1 LHVKDV
7 AKAGRCQDAVSSENE
22 TSASVAIR
30 NRRRLEQVIANMI
43 SIVLAVADHVPRID
57 SVMLRRALMLFVA
70 IGLTYQAAN
79 VGADD
84 LKVGSKRFT
93 ESYILGEI
101 VAQTAR
107 HAGAEVTHRQG
118 MGGTAILFEAI
129 KTGAIDVYPDYTGT
143 IARQMLQ
150 SDAAD
155 LDTLNRG
162 LQPFGLG
169 VAVKFGFN
177 NTYALALIES
187 EAQRLDISTVGD
199 LAKHPQLRFGLSH
212 EFLERNDGWSGLKR
226 AYKLPQSPQGL
237 DHGLAFEAIASR
249 QIDVMDIYSTDAKIV
264 RYQLRVLSDDKHYFP
279 EYDAVLVYRL
289 DVPKRFPHAWSEIG
303 KLQGRIDA
311 KRMIAMNARAEL
323 DGASFATIAAD
334 FTDLPQSARQ
344 AADGFLGKLGGPDFW
359 RLTGQH
365 LLLVFVSLAAAI
377 IVGIPLGI
385 WAARSD
391 AVAQPILSTVG
402 VIQTIPALA
411 LLVFLI
417 PLLGRIG
424 TIPALVALFLYSLL
438 PIVRNT
444 YSGLADIPAAMRE
457 SSRAL
462 GLPTTA
468 RLRLVELPIAARA
481 ILGGI
486 KTSAVINVGTAT
498 IAAFIGAGGYGE
510 RIVTGLALNDH
521 ALLLAGA
528 IPAAALALLVQWTFD
543 FADRWI
549 VAEGLR

>member
-1 LHVKDV
+1 
-7 AKAGRCQDAVSSENE
+7 
-22 TSASVAIR
+22 
-30 NRRRLEQVIANMI
+30 
-43 SIVLAVADHVPRID
+43 
-57 SVMLRRALMLFVA
+57 MLRRLLILGVAVGLF
-70 IGLTYQAAN
+70 YQGTT
-79 VGADD
+79 VFADE
-84 LKVGSKRFT
+84 LKIGSKRFT

-107 HAGAEVTHRQG
+107 QTGAKVAHRQG

-143 IARQMLQ
+143 IARELLQ
-150 SDAAD
+150 SEAAD
-155 LDTLNRG
+155 LETLNRG
-162 LQPFGLG
+162 LRPLGLG
-169 VAVKFGFN
+169 VAVRFGFN
-177 NTYALALIES
+177 NTYALALAES
-187 EAQRLDISTVGD
+187 EAQQLDVSSISD
-199 LAKHPQLRFGLSH
+199 LAQYPQLRFGLSH

-226 AYKLPQSPQGL
+226 SYELPQSPKGL

-249 QIDVMDIYSTDAKIV
+249 QIDVMDVYSTDAKIL
-264 RYQLRVLSDDKHYFP
+264 RYKLRALTDDKHYFP

-289 DVPKRFPHAWSEIG
+289 DVPQRFPRAWAAIG
-303 KLQGRIDA
+303 NLEGKIDA
-311 KRMIAMNARAEL
+311 KRMIEMNARAEL
-323 DGASFATIAAD
+323 DGASFAVIAAD
-334 FTDLPQSARQ
+334 FSGPSQTQQRGRDS
-344 AADGFLGKLGGPDFW
+344 FLDRLIGADFW

-385 WAARSD
+385 WAARSE
-391 AVAQPILSTVG
+391 AAAQPILSTVG

-444 YSGLADIPAAMRE
+444 HNGLTDIAASLRE
-457 SSRAL
+457 SALAL
-462 GLPTTA
+462 GLPATA
-468 RLRLVELPIAARA
+468 RLRLVDLPLASRA
-481 ILGGI
+481 ILAGI

-498 IAAFIGAGGYGE
+498 IAAFIGAGGFGE

-528 IPAAALALLVQWTFD
+528 IPSAALALLVQWSFD